1 MRRLRALGLCMV
13 AALAISAIAVSSAS
27 AEAPEYGRCI
37 KKAKAEGGG
46 YSNSG
51 CTTSV
56 ETGAK
61 FEWVAGPGPKAH
73 FTSVERFVF
82 TAKYNNCISARGE
95 EQIAE
100 EDLSAAKI
108 AREKEEIGRAE
119 ELEHEAAIHQAA
131 ANAYREKAGLTKEGC
146 EKLIAEEKAKAPAEL
161 ETVSGTPIVCGGVT
175 SEGEYTGPKTIAN
188 LVTSFTECT
197 TSGFKCTSPGAESG
211 EIVTSALNGELGVI
225 KKEATKTKVGIDLA
239 PPPGTVETEFTC
251 GGFVHVVVTGSVIHE
266 VRGNV
271 MILTE
276 TESFAQNK
284 GKQKP
289 EKFEGLEADVLES
302 SIGGGPNVQSG
313 LTLRGFLTNEEKIEV
328 NTVV

>member
-1 MRRLRALGLCMV
+1 
-13 AALAISAIAVSSAS
+13 
-27 AEAPEYGRCI
+27 
-37 KKAKAEGGG
+37 
-46 YSNSG
+46 

-100 EDLSAAKI
+100 E
-108 AREKEEIGRAE
+108 
-119 ELEHEAAIHQAA
+119 LEHEAAIHQAS

-188 LVTSFTECT
+188 L
-197 TSGFKCTSPGAESG
+197 
-211 EIVTSALNGELGVI
+211 
-225 KKEATKTKVGIDLA
+225 
-239 PPPGTVETEFTC
+239 
-251 GGFVHVVVTGSVIHE
+251 
-266 VRGNV
+266 
-271 MILTE
+271 
-276 TESFAQNK
+276 
-284 GKQKP
+284 
-289 EKFEGLEADVLES
+289 
-302 SIGGGPNVQSG
+302 
-313 LTLRGFLTNEEKIEV
+313 
-328 NTVV
+328 